1 MSANPTLL
9 TDIPDR
15 VCADIKAILPEL
27 KKCERIEGKFSIAE
41 LKKGGVPGPSV
52 LVSLLGAK
60 QDTTFAASTPS
71 FLMQMSAYVITR
83 DTLKM
88 PRDVAAASICRVLIS
103 HIPEQRWEQA
113 ECGPARDV
121 AMHCLVSSNAR
132 DITASLWAVTWNQP
146 IMFCEAN
153 EGPLGVELYV
163 SQAPNIGTAHV
174 DEYELVDGG
183 SNDT

>member
-15 VCADIKAILPEL
+15 VCADINVILPKL

-41 LKKGGVPGPSV
+41 LKKGGTPGPSV

-60 QDTTFAASTPS
+60 QDTTYAGSTPS
-71 FLMQMSAYVITR
+71 FMMQMSAYVITR
-83 DTLKM
+83 DTLKLA
-88 PRDVAAASICRVLIS
+88 RDIAAASICRVLMS
-103 HIPEQRWEQA
+103 HIPEQRWDQS

-146 IMFCEAN
+146 ITFFEADD
-153 EGPLGVELYV
+153 GPLGVELYV
-163 SQAPNIGTAHV
+163 SQSPDIGAANASAYDT
-174 DEYELVDGG
+174 LNGG
-183 SNDT
+183 DDVS